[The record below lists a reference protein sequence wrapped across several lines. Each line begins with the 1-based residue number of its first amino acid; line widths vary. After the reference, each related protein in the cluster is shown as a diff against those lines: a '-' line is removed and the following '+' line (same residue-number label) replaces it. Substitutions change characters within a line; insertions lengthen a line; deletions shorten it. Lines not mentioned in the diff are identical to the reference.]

1 MLGVLPS
8 LLAARLASRLLALAL
23 LAFPISIITSISPM
37 NTANN
42 VTHNAT
48 VPQTIGA
55 LLTEENTID
64 PLSHLPSFLELT
76 FVDVARNSGRV
87 ALSAAWDMVVVYLK
101 GSEERLTRLE
111 QMMIY
116 KVANLRLQRNRS
128 SNLAAITRVAA
139 AAIARMRLCYY
150 TRLRRICYVVT
161 KALESLAPELQS
173 LVMFAIDY
181 HCIHYLAGSTGCEM
195 VYGLKRS
202 KVVNTRQSNA
212 VTEKRNKSTN
222 QQGVIDLTSSDK
234 TRSAALAALI
244 PYWKERCDKFYTNL
258 NEQPRNIHSRN
269 STPLAANIDTQ
280 KLKDSFIK
288 LYPYLHFVHEGSV
301 FLYQFAYLMEYT
313 PYWSFSLHGLGVI
326 LRRITVADVQRKDI
340 KQQPPQ
346 SSQTQ
351 TSPVQ
356 SSPNVKQNGSRIGTL
371 TKQPLS
377 KLTVSNILRGA
388 FIFSVSYTL
397 VSGWCSYF
405 QRELSLRRRR
415 WIAGEDNFSQ
425 SQMRRQGNVTND
437 ERDTQQRIYHPIPPP
452 PLPPIKLKHV
462 ADQDS
467 AQEWVCPLCQE
478 PRINPTA
485 STSGYVFCYK
495 CLLLKLRRDGEL
507 CPLTGMPCKESQV
520 VRLYES
526 TYQRESPALKKST

>member
-1 MLGVLPS
+1 
-8 LLAARLASRLLALAL
+8 
-23 LAFPISIITSISPM
+23 M

-42 VTHNAT
+42 VSHNAT

-101 GSEERLTRLE
+101 GSEERLARLE

-116 KVANLRLQRNRS
+116 KVANLRRQRNRS
-128 SNLAAITRVAA
+128 SNFAAMNRVVA

-150 TRLRRICYVVT
+150 TRLRRTCYIIA

-212 VTEKRNKSTN
+212 VTEKKNESKN
-222 QQGVIDLTSSDK
+222 QQGVTDLTSADK
-234 TRSAALAALI
+234 TKSAALAALI
-244 PYWKERCDKFYTNL
+244 PYWKERCDKLYTNL
-258 NEQPRNIHSRN
+258 NEQPRNSRSRHSIQL
-269 STPLAANIDTQ
+269 SANIDIE
-280 KLKDSFIK
+280 KIK
-288 LYPYLHFVHEGSV
+288 NLFLQFYPYLHFIHEGTV
-301 FLYQFAYLMEYT
+301 FVYQFAYLLEYT

-326 LRRITVADVQRKDI
+326 LRRITVADVQRKDN
-340 KQQPPQ
+340 KQQPAQ
-346 SSQTQ
+346 SSKAPSSSTQ
-351 TSPVQ
+351 SHQNTKQHGSP
-356 SSPNVKQNGSRIGTL
+356 IGTL

-377 KLTVSNILRGA
+377 KLTVSNLLRGA

-397 VSGWCSYF
+397 VSGWCRYF

-415 WIAGEDNFSQ
+415 WIAGEDNNFSQ
-425 SQMRRQGNVTND
+425 LQMRGQDNVTND
-437 ERDTQQRIYHPIPPP
+437 ERNTQRRIHHPIPPP
-452 PLPPIKLKHV
+452 PMPPIKLKQLE
-462 ADQDS
+462 DQDA
-467 AQEWVCPLCQE
+467 AQEWVCPLCHE

-495 CLLLKLRRDGEL
+495 CLLLKLRRDGEH

-526 TYQRESPALKKST
+526 TYQRESSAFK